1 MAAAMRF
8 ALRSRRQG
16 RSAGNGAAG
25 WLVLLPLFLMMLPT
39 ASSRAASII
48 IEPPQVLDNGG
59 VVVSATGTFATCTTC
74 DANGENCVSNDSGAV
89 LLKRDNAAFYYPEC
103 VKRGNGSATCT
114 YTYDRGLLHGDHTF
128 YAKATDCTGTAT
140 TSVSLTLDNTPVI
153 QAISPGGA
161 TLNAPFDI
169 TARVSFSPTLNTT
182 KGAIYAY
189 LVWPS
194 GAATFLRAKSCTNE
208 ECGFSYQE
216 LTRSLYDLNHGG
228 PYKIK
233 IRATGG
239 GASSEK
245 EGEPFYID
253 KTPAIGAITPGGTTL
268 HAPFDITA
276 SATFKPTLSTTKG
289 TIYAYLVWPSG
300 AATYL
305 RAKSCTSEECGFSYQ
320 ELAGSLYDLNHG
332 GPYKIK
338 IRATGSG
345 ASSEKEGEP
354 FSIDKTP
361 AIGAITPGGATL
373 DAPFDITASATFKPT
388 LSTTKGTISA
398 WFVLPNGAMIYQGGK
413 TCTTL
418 DCDYSYQAQTGT
430 LYDYY
435 HGGPYKIKITASG
448 SGTSVTELGEE
459 FYIDKTPSISS
470 ITPGGGTVDEPFD
483 ITARAAFKET
493 TNVTKGT
500 ISAWF
505 VLPSGAMISLGGK
518 TCTTLDCDYSY
529 QAQSGTLYDYYHG
542 GPYKIKITASGSGTS
557 VTELGEEFYID
568 KTPSISSITPG
579 GGTVDEPFDITARAA
594 FKETTNV
601 TKGTISAWFVLPNGA
616 MIYQGG
622 KTCTVLDCDYSYQEQ
637 SGTLYDYY
645 HGGPYKIKITASG
658 GGTSLTEYGEEF
670 YIDKTPHIT
679 PIEPAGK
686 TQSPINIQANVTF
699 RPTLSA
705 TKGSIYAYLV
715 YSSGSIALLGS
726 KSCATEE
733 CTYNYQEITGNLYRL
748 SPGRY
753 QLKFKATGSGASA
766 EAIEPFEVVEYAD
779 NSDGPCQSRPLT
791 KNPIN
796 YATGNKFFQQQDLRI
811 DGPGLP
817 FAFSRYYNSRREAA
831 SAAGYGWSTSFS
843 RHLEFPSATTITLVH
858 DRGSETTFRQNAE
871 GIFVSITDE
880 VQEIEAVAEGY
891 ALTLPDGGKNY
902 FSSSGLLSRI
912 ENRQG
917 NAQFLDYEGGRLV
930 AVEDTFGRRLD
941 FFYDA
946 TGKLAT
952 VSAPMGDYRF
962 FYDGN
967 GNLVEVVS
975 PVGTGKKYVYED
987 TNDIHNLTAIVDEN
1001 DMVEAAVTYDRYDRA
1016 VTSELA
1022 DGLHKVTVTYLASQ
1036 TRILTDAR
1044 NASKTVEL
1052 HVDANGI
1059 VRKQAESG
1067 PGCTTCPAASGVS
1080 YLFDDRLRIT
1090 RATDALGRVTTSTY
1104 DERGNKISETEALAT
1119 AEERTTTFT
1128 YHPDDNQV
1136 TSITRAS
1143 VARPG
1148 AQTVTTFTYD
1158 ANGNLASR
1166 TESGYNGA
1174 AMISATTSYAYNDLG
1189 QLVAIDGPRTDV
1201 ADVTTF
1207 SYYANV
1213 PEEGANRGQLRAV
1226 TNALSQKVTFTRY
1239 NAFGKAEEVIDENGV
1254 VTTFTYDEGARLIE
1268 TSTLGRSTVLR
1279 YDAAGRLTSVLLPG
1293 DRVISYAYTAANLL
1307 ATIAD
1312 SLGNSISYSY
1322 DSEGNRIREE
1332 VRDPANA
1339 LAASLDFDYDDDNRL
1354 ARIILPGGA
1363 VEEHLYDSSG
1373 NLEQLIDPNGLI
1385 SRYDYDA
1392 LDRLVTHYAPDLSA
1406 TAFNHD
1412 SADNL
1417 AEVRD
1422 AEGTLTRYH
1431 YDDLGRRVAEHAPD
1445 ADTTTFTYDAAGN
1458 LIRKTDARGVTV
1470 TFAYDAMNRLIAE
1483 QYPDAS
1489 QNITYSYDQGINGV
1503 GRLTGMTD
1511 ASGATAYRY
1520 NEVGQLVNQERVN
1533 DGMPTASLRFV
1544 YDGTSGELA
1553 GITYPSGLHVSYGR
1567 DADGKVSAMVLD
1579 GREIVSNI
1587 TYKPFGPVAG
1597 YNVGESS
1604 VAVLRTYDQQYRLT
1618 GTEAAAVY
1626 GLSLVRDGAGNVLAI
1641 LDVVDPA
1648 ADQSFAYD
1656 SLYRLIDAAGIYGGI
1671 GYTYDRVGNRQTRI
1685 SETEYDIYSYLDD
1698 SNQLLTVTA
1707 SNPATYTYD
1716 AHGTII
1722 GNGTLTFVYDQ
1733 ANRLTVVREGESLVS
1748 EYGYDGRNM
1757 RVKKTVNGRTTFC
1770 HYDPQGKLL
1779 AETDGS
1785 GNPLRDYIY
1794 LDDEPVAMTIYGE
1807 QAGIYYF
1814 LTDHLGTPQ
1823 KLIDETGQV
1832 VWQANYLPFGQAMID
1847 PASTVEN
1854 NFRFPGQYFDQET
1867 GLHYN
1872 WNRYYD
1878 PGTGR
1883 YLTPD
1888 PIGLAGGINLYS
1900 YALQNP
1906 VNFIDPF
1913 GLAPWYNDPNHWTAY
1928 SFNPA
1933 NPVGPFGPVC
1943 GPSGSKLATWIPD
1956 VTSNACRDHDKCYE
1970 ECANNCEGEDCR
1982 LKCDNQLKKSNFPYG
1997 KATDIFG
2004 KTIYDKLKDENGC
2017 NECN

>member
-1 MAAAMRF
+1 
-8 ALRSRRQG
+8 
-16 RSAGNGAAG
+16 
-25 WLVLLPLFLMMLPT
+25 MMLPT

-161 TLNAPFDI
+161 TLSAPFDI
-169 TARVSFSPTLNTT
+169 VARVSFAPTLNTT

-189 LVWPS
+189 LVLPS
-194 GAATFLRAKSCTNE
+194 GVA
-208 ECGFSYQE
+208 SY
-216 LTRSLYDLNHGG
+216 
-228 PYKIK
+228 
-233 IRATGG
+233 
-239 GASSEK
+239 
-245 EGEPFYID
+245 
-253 KTPAIGAITPGGTTL
+253 
-268 HAPFDITA
+268 
-276 SATFKPTLSTTKG
+276 
-289 TIYAYLVWPSG
+289 V
-300 AATYL
+300 

-373 DAPFDITASATFKPT
+373 DAPFDITAGATFKPT
-388 LSTTKGTISA
+388 LSTTKGTIYA
-398 WFVLPNGAMIYQGGK
+398 YLVLPSGVASYVRAK
-413 TCTTL
+413 SCTSEE
-418 DCDYSYQAQTGT
+418 CGFSYQELAGS
-430 LYDYY
+430 LYDLN
-435 HGGPYKIKITASG
+435 HGGPYKIKIRATG
-448 SGTSVTELGEE
+448 SGASSEKEGEP
-459 FYIDKTPSISS
+459 FSIDKTPAIGA
-470 ITPGGGTVDEPFD
+470 ITPGGATLDAPFD
-483 ITARAAFKET
+483 ITAGATFKPT
-493 TNVTKGT
+493 LSTTKGT
-500 ISAWF
+500 IYAWF
-505 VLPSGAMISLGGK
+505 VLPNNAMIPLGGK
-518 TCTTLDCDYSY
+518 TCSTLDCDYSY

-557 VTELGEEFYID
+557 VTEFGEEFYID

-616 MIYQGG
+616 MISLGG
-622 KTCTVLDCDYSYQEQ
+622 KICTVLDCDYSYQEQ

-645 HGGPYKIKITASG
+645 HGGPYKIKIIASG

-686 TQSPINIQANVTF
+686 TQSPINIQANATF
-699 RPTLSA
+699 KPTLSA

-715 YSSGSIALLGS
+715 YASGSTSLFGV

-733 CTYNYQEITGNLYRL
+733 CTYNYQEVTGNLYRL
-748 SPGRY
+748 KPGRY
-753 QLKFKATGSGASA
+753 QIKFKATGSGASA

-796 YATGNKFFQQQDLRI
+796 YASGNKFFQQQDLRI

-902 FSSSGLLSRI
+902 FSSSGLLIRI

-917 NAQFLDYEGGRLV
+917 NAQFLDYEGGRLA

-946 TGKLAT
+946 AGKLAT

-962 FYDGN
+962 LYDGN

-975 PVGTGKKYVYED
+975 PAGTGKKYVYED
-987 TNDIHNLTAIVDEN
+987 ANDVHNLTAIIDEN
-1001 DMVEAAVTYDRYDRA
+1001 GMVEAAVTYDRYDRA

-1022 DGLHKVTVTYLASQ
+1022 DGLHKVTVTYLANQ
-1036 TRILTDAR
+1036 TRILTDSR

-1052 HVDANGI
+1052 YVDANGI

-1067 PGCTTCPAASGVS
+1067 PGCTTCPAGSGVS
-1080 YLFDDRLRIT
+1080 YVFDDRLRIT

-1104 DERGNKISETEALAT
+1104 DERGNKISETEAVAT

-1174 AMISATTSYAYNDLG
+1174 AMVSATTSYACNDHG

-1226 TNALSQKVTFTRY
+1226 TNALGQRVTFARY
-1239 NAFGKAEEVIDENGV
+1239 NAFGKAEEVNDENGV
-1254 VTTFTYDEGARLIE
+1254 KTTLIYDERGRLIE

-1293 DRVISYAYTAANLL
+1293 DRIISYTYTAANLL

-1312 SLGNSISYSY
+1312 NLGNSISYSY

-1339 LAASLDFDYDDDNRL
+1339 LAGAVDFAYDDDNRL

-1363 VEEHLYDSSG
+1363 VEERHYDDKG
-1373 NLEQLIDPNGLI
+1373 NLVEVADPNILLN
-1385 SRYDYDA
+1385 RYGYDA
-1392 LDRLVTHYAPDLSA
+1392 LDRLIAHHDPDFSA
-1406 TAFNHD
+1406 TVFRHD
-1412 SADNL
+1412 SEDNL

-1431 YDDLGRRVAEHAPD
+1431 YDDLGRRVAEHSPD
-1445 ADTTTFTYDAAGN
+1445 AGTTTFAYDAAGN

-1470 TFAYDAMNRLIAE
+1470 AFAYDAMNRLIAE

-1489 QNITYSYDQGINGV
+1489 QNITYSYDQGINGI
-1503 GRLTGMTD
+1503 GRLTGITD

-1520 NEVGQLVNQERVN
+1520 NELGQLVGQERVN

-1544 YDGTSGELA
+1544 YDGTSSELA
-1553 GITYPSGLHVSYGR
+1553 GITYPSGLHVSYVR
-1567 DADGKVSAMVLD
+1567 DGDGKVSAMALD
-1579 GREIVSNI
+1579 GREILSNI
-1587 TYKPFGPVAG
+1587 TYKPFGPVAA
-1597 YNVGESS
+1597 YNVGENSL
-1604 VAVLRTYDQQYRLT
+1604 AVQRTYDQQYRLT

-1641 LDVVDPA
+1641 HDVVDPA

-1685 SETEYDIYSYLDD
+1685 SDREYDIYSYLAD
-1698 SNQLLTVTA
+1698 SNQLLSVTA

-1716 AHGTII
+1716 GHGNII
-1722 GNGTLTFVYDQ
+1722 DNGTLAFVYDQ
-1733 ANRLTVVREGESLVS
+1733 ANRLTMVREGESLVS
-1748 EYGYDGRNM
+1748 EYGYDARNM
-1757 RVKKTVNGRTTFC
+1757 RVKKTVNGRTTFY

-1785 GNPLRDYIY
+1785 GKPLRDYIY
-1794 LDDEPVAMTIYGE
+1794 LDDEPVAMKIYGE

-1823 KLIDETGQV
+1823 KLIDATGQM

-1847 PASTVEN
+1847 PASIVEN
-1854 NFRFPGQYFDQET
+1854 NFRFPGQYYDAET

-1872 WNRYYD
+1872 WHRYYD
-1878 PGTGR
+1878 PQAGR

-1888 PIGLAGGINLYS
+1888 PIGLAGGMNLYA
-1900 YALQNP
+1900 YANSNP
-1906 VNFIDPF
+1906 IMFIDPE
-1913 GLAPWYNDPNHWTAY
+1913 GLAYFSYRPLRGAGRIFGVVGGQTDDQMNTVIGHEQLFYQDGKTDPNVGFFDDGKVKTEP
-1928 SFNPA
+1928 NPQGYEPSHDSGWNDCVMREA
-1933 NPVGPFGPVC
+1933 VKRVKKRERRYNLLWERGTNYKYNCQDWADEVRRMYRKLIQDPAIIQRCNPSC
-1943 GPSGSKLATWIPD
+1943 SEMNK
-1956 VTSNACRDHDKCYE
+1956 
-1970 ECANNCEGEDCR
+1970 
-1982 LKCDNQLKKSNFPYG
+1982 
-1997 KATDIFG
+1997 
-2004 KTIYDKLKDENGC
+2004 
-2017 NECN
+2017 